1 MPIVTSR
8 RPRPPGS
15 LVVLAALA
23 LAVAACSS
31 SPAGDAAT
39 AGPGTIPA
47 VNATAAPLLPDRAD
61 SLPSVT
67 LAEYE
72 LLLMQLRGTPVV
84 VNMWGSWCPPCKS
97 EAPMLAAASARY
109 GGRVQFLGIDIE
121 DSVTSARRFIR
132 QYGWTF
138 PSIRDPVFP
147 SALRSGL
154 GFAAQP
160 NTLFY
165 DAAGHLVDSWQGQ
178 LPPAELRAG
187 IRKILPAG

>member
-1 MPIVTSR
+1 MPIVTFRRR
-8 RPRPPGS
+8 RPLRS
-15 LVVLAALA
+15 LVVLAASA
-23 LAVAACSS
+23 LTLAACSS
-31 SPAGDAAT
+31 SPADDGTAAG
-39 AGPGTIPA
+39 AGTIRA
-47 VNATAAPLLPDRAD
+47 VNATSAPLLPDRAD
-61 SLPSVT
+61 ALPSFT
-67 LAEYE
+67 LAEYDR
-72 LLLMQLRGTPVV
+72 LLAQLRGTPVV

-109 GGRVQFLGIDIE
+109 GTRVQFLGIDIE

-132 QYGWTF
+132 SYGWTF

-165 DAAGHLVDSWQGQ
+165 DAAGHLVDRWQGQ
-178 LPPAELRAG
+178 LPADELRAG
-187 IRKILPAG
+187 IAKILRTA